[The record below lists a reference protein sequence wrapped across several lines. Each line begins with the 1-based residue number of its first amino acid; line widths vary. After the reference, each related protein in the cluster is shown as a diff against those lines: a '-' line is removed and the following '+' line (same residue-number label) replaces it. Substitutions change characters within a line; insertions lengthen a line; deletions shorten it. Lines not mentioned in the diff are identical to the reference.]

1 MDMARLKE
9 RYKKEIAP
17 QLIKKYGYNNVMEV
31 PRVVK
36 IVLNLGMGESLSNP
50 KAMEAAEKDLVAIAG
65 QHPVVTKAKKSVAAF
80 KLRAGVPIGMMVTL
94 RDKRMY
100 EFLDK
105 LVSVVLP
112 RIRDF
117 QGIPRDAFDGQGN
130 YTLGMKEQIVF
141 PEIEYDKVDKIRG
154 LEITIV
160 TTAKTDEDGRRLLE
174 AIGMPFKKN

>member
-1 MDMARLKE
+1 MARLKE
-9 RYKKEIAP
+9 RYNKEIAP
-17 QLIKKYGYNNVMEV
+17 QLVKKFGYKNIMEV
-31 PRVVK
+31 PRVTKV
-36 IVLNLGMGESLSNP
+36 VLNIGMGESLSNP
-50 KAMEAAEKDLVAIAG
+50 KAMEGAERDLTTISG
-65 QHPVVTKAKKSVAAF
+65 QHPVVTKAKKSIAVF
-80 KLRAGVPIGMMVTL
+80 KLRAGVPIGMMTTL

-100 EFLDK
+100 EFLDR

-141 PEIEYDKVDKIRG
+141 PEIEYDKVDKTRG
-154 LEITIV
+154 LSITIV

-174 AIGMPFKKN
+174 AIGMPFKKK

>member
-1 MDMARLKE
+1 MARLKD
-9 RYKKEIAP
+9 RYKKEIVP
-17 QLIKKYGYNNVMEV
+17 QLIKKYGYKNVMEV
-31 PRVVK
+31 PRVNK
-36 IVLNLGMGESLSNP
+36 IVLNIGMGEALTNA
-50 KAMEAAEKDLVAIAG
+50 KAMEAAEKDLTAIAG
-65 QHPVVTKAKKSVAAF
+65 QHPVITRAKKSIAAF

-117 QGIPRDAFDGQGN
+117 QGVSRDAFDGQGN
-130 YTLGMKEQIVF
+130 YTLGLREQIVF
-141 PEIEYDKVDKIRG
+141 PEIEYDKVDKTRG

-160 TTAKTDEDGRRLLE
+160 TSAKTDEDGRRLLE

>member
-1 MDMARLKE
+1 MARLKE

-17 QLIKKYGYNNVMEV
+17 QLIKKYGYKNIMET

-36 IVLNLGMGESLSNP
+36 IVLNMGMGESLVNA
-50 KAMEAAEKDLVAIAG
+50 KAMEAAEKDLSAIAG
-65 QHPVVTKAKKSVAAF
+65 QHPVITKAKKSIAAF

-141 PEIEYDKVDKIRG
+141 PEIEYDKVDKTRG

>member
-1 MDMARLKE
+1 MPRLKE
-9 RYKKEIAP
+9 RYKKEIVP
-17 QLIKKYGYNNVMEV
+17 QMMKKYGYRNIMEV
-31 PRVVK
+31 PRLTKV
-36 IVLNLGMGESLSNP
+36 VLNIGLGESLSNP
-50 KAMEAAEKDLVAIAG
+50 KAMEGAEKDLTAIAG
-65 QHPVVTKAKKSVAAF
+65 QHPVVTKAKKSIASF

-100 EFLDK
+100 EFVDK

-130 YTLGMKEQIVF
+130 YTLGMKEQTVF
-141 PEIEYDKVDKIRG
+141 PEIEYDKVDKTRG
-154 LEITIV
+154 LEITVV

-174 AIGMPFKKN
+174 TVGLPFKKN

>member
-1 MDMARLKE
+1 MARLKD
-9 RYKKEIAP
+9 RYKKEIVP
-17 QLIKKYGYNNVMEV
+17 QLIKKYGYKNIMEV
-31 PRVVK
+31 PRVNK
-36 IVLNLGMGESLSNP
+36 IVLNIGMGEALANA
-50 KAMEAAEKDLVAIAG
+50 KAMEAAEKDLTTIAG
-65 QHPVVTKAKKSVAAF
+65 QHPVITRAKKSIAAF

-94 RDKRMY
+94 RDQRMY

-117 QGIPRDAFDGQGN
+117 QGVPRDAFDGQGN

-154 LEITIV
+154 LEVTIV
-160 TTAKTDEDGRRLLE
+160 TSAKTDEDGRRLLE

>member
-1 MDMARLKE
+1 MVRLKE
-9 RYKKEIAP
+9 RYIKEIVP
-17 QLIKKYGYNNVMEV
+17 QLIKKYGYKNIMEV
-31 PRVVK
+31 PRVNK
-36 IVLNLGMGESLSNP
+36 IVLNLGMGEALSNA
-50 KAMEAAEKDLVAIAG
+50 KAMEAAEKDLTTIAG
-65 QHPVVTKAKKSVAAF
+65 QHPVVTKAKKSIAAF

-94 RDKRMY
+94 RNQRMY

-117 QGIPRDAFDGQGN
+117 QGVSRDAFDGQGN

-141 PEIEYDKVDKIRG
+141 PEIEYDKVDKTRG

-160 TTAKTDEDGRRLLE
+160 TSAKTDEDGRRLLE

>member
-1 MDMARLKE
+1 MARLKE
-9 RYKKEIAP
+9 RYNKEIVP
-17 QLIKKYGYNNVMEV
+17 QLLKKYGYKNIMEV
-31 PRVVK
+31 PRVNK
-36 IVLNLGMGESLSNP
+36 IVLNLGMGEALSNA
-50 KAMEAAEKDLVAIAG
+50 KAMEAAEKDLTTIAG
-65 QHPVVTKAKKSVAAF
+65 QHPVITKAKKSIAAF

-94 RDKRMY
+94 RDQRMY

-117 QGIPRDAFDGQGN
+117 QGVPRDAFDGQGN

-141 PEIEYDKVDKIRG
+141 PEIEYDKVDKTRG

-160 TTAKTDEDGRRLLE
+160 TSAKTDEDGRRLLE

>member
-1 MDMARLKE
+1 MARLKE

-17 QLIKKYGYNNVMEV
+17 QLIKKYGYKNIMEV

-36 IVLNLGMGESLSNP
+36 IVLNIGLGEALANA
-50 KAMEAAEKDLVAIAG
+50 KAMEGAEKDLVTISG
-65 QHPVVTKAKKSVAAF
+65 QHPVVTKSKKSIAAF
-80 KLRAGVPIGMMVTL
+80 KLRAGAPIGMMVTL

-117 QGIPRDAFDGQGN
+117 QGIPRDFDGQGN

-141 PEIEYDKVDKIRG
+141 PEIEYDKVDKTRG
-154 LEITIV
+154 FSITIV

>member
-1 MDMARLKE
+1 MPRLKE

-17 QLIKKYGYNNVMEV
+17 QLIKKYGYKSAMEA
-31 PRVVK
+31 PRFVK
-36 IVLNLGMGESLSNP
+36 VVLNLGMGESLANA
-50 KAMEAAEKDLVAIAG
+50 KAMEAADKDLSTIAG
-65 QHPVVTKAKKSVAAF
+65 QHPVVTKAKKSIAAF
-80 KLRAGVPIGMMVTL
+80 KLRQGVPIGMMVTL

-141 PEIEYDKVDKIRG
+141 PEIEYDKVDKTRG

-160 TTAKTDEDGRRLLE
+160 TTAKTDEDGRHLLE

>member
-1 MDMARLKE
+1 MARLKE
-9 RYKKEIAP
+9 KYKKEIVP
-17 QLIKKYGYNNVMEV
+17 LLIKKYGYKNVMEV
-31 PRVVK
+31 PRLTK
-36 IVLNLGMGESLSNP
+36 IVLNMGMGESLTNA
-50 KAMEAAEKDLVAIAG
+50 KAFEAAEKDLMAITG
-65 QHPVVTKAKKSVAAF
+65 QHPVITKAKRSIAAF

-94 RDKRMY
+94 RDRRMY
-100 EFLDK
+100 EFMDK

-117 QGIPRDAFDGQGN
+117 QGVPRDSFDGQGN

-154 LEITIV
+154 MEITIV

-174 AIGMPFKKN
+174 AMGMPFKKN

>member
-1 MDMARLKE
+1 MARLKD
-9 RYKKEIAP
+9 RYKKEIVP
-17 QLIKKYGYNNVMEV
+17 QMIKKYGYKNIMEV
-31 PRVVK
+31 PRVNK
-36 IVLNLGMGESLSNP
+36 IVLNLGMGEALSNA
-50 KAMEAAEKDLVAIAG
+50 KAMEAAEKDLTTIAG
-65 QHPVVTKAKKSVAAF
+65 QHPVITKAKKSIAAF

-94 RDKRMY
+94 RDQRMY

-117 QGIPRDAFDGQGN
+117 QGVPRDAFDGQGN

-141 PEIEYDKVDKIRG
+141 PEIEYDKVDKTRG

-160 TTAKTDEDGRRLLE
+160 TSAKTDEDGRRLLE

>member
-1 MDMARLKE
+1 MVRLKE

-17 QLIKKYGYNNVMEV
+17 QLIKKYGYKNVMEV

-36 IVLNLGMGESLSNP
+36 IVLNMGLGESLSNP
-50 KAMEAAEKDLVAIAG
+50 KAMEGAEKDLTTIAG
-65 QHPVVTKAKKSVAAF
+65 QHPVVTKAKKSIAVF

-130 YTLGMKEQIVF
+130 YSLGMKEQIVF
-141 PEIEYDKVDKIRG
+141 PEIEYDKVDKTRG

>member
-1 MDMARLKE
+1 MVRLKE
-9 RYKKEIAP
+9 RYKKEIVP
-17 QLIKKYGYNNVMEV
+17 QLIKKYGYKNIMEV
-31 PRVVK
+31 PRVDK
-36 IVLNLGMGESLSNP
+36 IVLNLGMGEALSNA
-50 KAMEAAEKDLVAIAG
+50 KAMEAAEKDLSAIAG
-65 QHPVVTKAKKSVAAF
+65 QHPVITKAKKSIAAF

-94 RDKRMY
+94 RDQRMY

-117 QGIPRDAFDGQGN
+117 QGVPRDAFDGQGN

-141 PEIEYDKVDKIRG
+141 PEIEYDKVDKTRG

-160 TTAKTDEDGRRLLE
+160 TSAKTDEDGRRLLE

>member
-1 MDMARLKE
+1 MARLKE
-9 RYKKEIAP
+9 RYKNEIAP
-17 QLIKKYGYNNVMEV
+17 QLIKKYGYKNAMET
-31 PRVVK
+31 PRFVK
-36 IVLNLGMGESLSNP
+36 VVLNLGMGESLANA
-50 KAMEAAEKDLVAIAG
+50 KAMEAADKDLSTIAG
-65 QHPVVTKAKKSVAAF
+65 QHPVITKAKKSIAAF
-80 KLRAGVPIGMMVTL
+80 KLRQGVPIGMMVTL

-141 PEIEYDKVDKIRG
+141 PEIEYDKVDKTRG

>member
-1 MDMARLKE
+1 MARLKE
-9 RYKKEIAP
+9 RYNKEIVP
-17 QLIKKYGYNNVMEV
+17 QLIKKYGYKNVMEV

-36 IVLNLGMGESLSNP
+36 IVLNIGLGESLTNA
-50 KAMEAAEKDLVAIAG
+50 KAMEAAEKDLTTIAG
-65 QHPVVTKAKKSVAAF
+65 QHPVVTKAKKSIAVF

-100 EFLDK
+100 EFFDK

-117 QGIPRDAFDGQGN
+117 QGISRDAFDGQGN

-141 PEIEYDKVDKIRG
+141 PEIEYDKVDKTRG

-160 TTAKTDEDGRRLLE
+160 TTAKTDEDGRQLLE

>member
-1 MDMARLKE
+1 MARLKD
-9 RYKKEIAP
+9 RYKKEIVP
-17 QLIKKYGYNNVMEV
+17 QLIKKYGYKNIMEV
-31 PRVVK
+31 PRVNK
-36 IVLNLGMGESLSNP
+36 IVLNIGMGEALANA
-50 KAMEAAEKDLVAIAG
+50 KAMEAAEKDLTTIAG
-65 QHPVVTKAKKSVAAF
+65 QHPVITRAKKSIAAF

-94 RDKRMY
+94 RDQRMY

-117 QGIPRDAFDGQGN
+117 QGVPRDAFDGQGN

-141 PEIEYDKVDKIRG
+141 PEIEYDKVDKTRG

-160 TTAKTDEDGRRLLE
+160 TSAKTDEDGRRLLE

>member
-1 MDMARLKE
+1 VINIGL
-9 RYKKEIAP
+9 
-17 QLIKKYGYNNVMEV
+17 
-31 PRVVK
+31 
-36 IVLNLGMGESLSNP
+36 GESLSNP
-50 KAMEAAEKDLVAIAG
+50 KAMEGAEKDLTAIAG
-65 QHPVVTKAKKSVAAF
+65 QHPVVTKAKKSIASF

-100 EFLDK
+100 EFVDK

-130 YTLGMKEQIVF
+130 YTLGMKEQTVF
-141 PEIEYDKVDKIRG
+141 PEIEYDKVDKTRG
-154 LEITIV
+154 LEITVV

-174 AIGMPFKKN
+174 TVGLPFKKN

>member
-1 MDMARLKE
+1 MVRLKE
-9 RYKKEIAP
+9 RYRKEIVP
-17 QLIKKYGYNNVMEV
+17 QLIKKYGYKNIMEV
-31 PRVVK
+31 PRVNK
-36 IVLNLGMGESLSNP
+36 IVLNIGMGEALSNA
-50 KAMEAAEKDLVAIAG
+50 KAMEAAEKDLTAIAG
-65 QHPVVTKAKKSVAAF
+65 QHPVVTKAKKSIAAF

-94 RDKRMY
+94 RDQRMY

-117 QGIPRDAFDGQGN
+117 QGVARDAFDGQGN

-141 PEIEYDKVDKIRG
+141 PEIEYDKVDKTRG
-154 LEITIV
+154 MEITIV
-160 TTAKTDEDGRRLLE
+160 TSAKTDEDGRRLLE

>member
-1 MDMARLKE
+1 MARLKE
-9 RYKKEIAP
+9 RYKNEIAP
-17 QLIKKYGYNNVMEV
+17 LLIKKYGYKNLMEA

-36 IVLNLGMGESLSNP
+36 IVLNIGMGEALANA
-50 KAMEAAEKDLVAIAG
+50 KAMEGAEKDLSTIAG
-65 QHPVVTKAKKSVAAF
+65 QHPVVTKAKKSIAAF

-117 QGIPRDAFDGQGN
+117 QGIPSDAFDGQGN

-141 PEIEYDKVDKIRG
+141 PEIEYDKVDKTRG

-160 TTAKTDEDGRRLLE
+160 TTAKTDEDGKRLLE

>member
-1 MDMARLKE
+1 MVRLKE

-17 QLIKKYGYNNVMEV
+17 LLIKKYGYKNAMEV

-36 IVLNLGMGESLSNP
+36 IVLNLGMGETMTNP
-50 KAMEAAEKDLVAIAG
+50 KAMEAAEKDLSTIAG
-65 QHPVVTKAKKSVAAF
+65 QHPVVTKAKKSIAAF
-80 KLRAGVPIGMMVTL
+80 KLRAGVPIGLMVTL

-117 QGIPRDAFDGQGN
+117 QGISRDAFDGQGN

-141 PEIEYDKVDKIRG
+141 PEIEYDKVDKTRG